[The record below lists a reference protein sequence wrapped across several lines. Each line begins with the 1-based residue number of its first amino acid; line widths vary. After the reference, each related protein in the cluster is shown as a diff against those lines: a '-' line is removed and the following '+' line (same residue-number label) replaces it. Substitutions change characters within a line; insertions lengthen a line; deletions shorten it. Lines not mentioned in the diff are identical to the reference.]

1 MARELKVDLQGRG
14 LRVAVVVSR
23 FNRIV
28 TDRLLEGALEGLAQ
42 HGVEED
48 DILVSWVPGSFEL
61 PVIARNLAQTHRFDS
76 IICLGAV
83 IRGET
88 SHFDLVAGQA
98 AGGISRVAIDTG
110 VPVMFGVLATDNM
123 DQALNRAG
131 GKSGNVGYNVAVAAI
146 EMARL
151 RLAIKGLEGSS

>member
-110 VPVMFGVLATDNM
+110 VPVMFGVLTTDNM